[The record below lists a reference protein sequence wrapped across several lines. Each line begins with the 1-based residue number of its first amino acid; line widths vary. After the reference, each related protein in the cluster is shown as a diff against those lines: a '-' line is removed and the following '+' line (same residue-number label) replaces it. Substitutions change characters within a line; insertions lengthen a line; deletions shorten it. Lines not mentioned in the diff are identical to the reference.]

1 MRYLIDTNVLIN
13 IIEFDH
19 ISNDV
24 QSILSDYD
32 NQIYICSESV
42 KEFIHLVQS
51 DKIKPPKDQVQ
62 ITANLFDFIENK
74 LNISVKYITKEHLR
88 TLATLP
94 LIEEHRDPSDRLI
107 ISQAI
112 TEKLPL
118 ISSDR
123 QFPKYKKYGLEFIM
137 NR

>member
-13 IIEFDH
+13 IIEYDY

-24 QSILSDYD
+24 QNILANYE
-32 NQIYICSESV
+32 NQICISSESV
-42 KEFIHLVQS
+42 REFINLVQAGKIS
-51 DKIKPPKDQVQ
+51 GKKDKVTIDV
-62 ITANLFDFIENK
+62 FDFIEK
-74 LNISVKYITKEHLR
+74 ELGYIVKYITKEHLR

-94 LIEEHRDPSDRLI
+94 LIHEHRDPSDRLI

-118 ISSDR
+118 ISSDK
-123 QFPKYKKYGLEFIM
+123 QFPKYKKFGLDFIL

>member
-13 IIEFDH
+13 IIEYDY
-19 ISNDV
+19 ISDEV
-24 QSILSDYD
+24 QNILSNYE
-32 NQIYICSESV
+32 NQIYISSESIR
-42 KEFIHLVQS
+42 EFINLVQAGKIS
-51 DKIKPPKDQVQ
+51 GKKDKVTIDV
-62 ITANLFDFIENK
+62 FDFTENE
-74 LNISVKYITKEHLR
+74 LGYIVKYITKEHLR

-94 LIEEHRDPSDRLI
+94 LIDEHRDPSDRLI

-118 ISSDR
+118 ISSDK
-123 QFPKYKKYGLEFIM
+123 QFPKYRKYGLDFIL